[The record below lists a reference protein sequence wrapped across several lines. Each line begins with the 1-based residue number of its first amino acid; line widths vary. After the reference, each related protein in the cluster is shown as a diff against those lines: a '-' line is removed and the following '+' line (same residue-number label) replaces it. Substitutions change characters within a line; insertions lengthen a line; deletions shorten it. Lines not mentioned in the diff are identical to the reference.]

1 MGPIRDVLPN
11 NINTSKKPMMEPG
24 QLTFLATVNKMQG
37 LQQNIICLMGK
48 ATVKDLV

>member
-24 QLTFLATVNKMQG
+24 QLTFLATENARVTAKHYLFDGQG
-37 LQQNIICLMGK
+37 NS
-48 ATVKDLV
+48 